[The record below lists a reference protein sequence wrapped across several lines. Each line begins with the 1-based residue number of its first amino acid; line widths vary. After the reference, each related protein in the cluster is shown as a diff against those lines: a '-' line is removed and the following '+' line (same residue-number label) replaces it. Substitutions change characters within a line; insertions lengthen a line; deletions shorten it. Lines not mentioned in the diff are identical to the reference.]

1 MEINLKDVSV
11 VFSRTGDQHFKALNK
26 ISFLF
31 KQGETVALMGP
42 TGSGKS
48 TLLRVMAG
56 LIKPTS
62 GQLSLSGDL
71 QSVIL
76 SIQEPHRGFF
86 AATVR
91 EEVAFGPE
99 NLRLSQSEVKERT
112 KWALTAVELPKEKW
126 EVPPFLLSGGEQR
139 RVALAS
145 VLAMKPQILLLDEPT
160 IGLDGP
166 GKQNLISLLKKINN
180 ELGVSLLIASHD
192 PDFLFSLTRR
202 VLLLDRGQL
211 QMDTTWGALVK
222 KTRELKKTGLEL
234 PLILRVLLQLKEKG
248 VPVDPGQDQE
258 AKARGELEKLVKE
271 ESEGVWLS

>member
-145 VLAMKPQILLLDEPT
+145 VLAMKPQILLLDE
-160 IGLDGP
+160 D
-166 GKQNLISLLKKINN
+166 
-180 ELGVSLLIASHD
+180 E
-192 PDFLFSLTRR
+192 
-202 VLLLDRGQL
+202 
-211 QMDTTWGALVK
+211 
-222 KTRELKKTGLEL
+222 
-234 PLILRVLLQLKEKG
+234 
-248 VPVDPGQDQE
+248 
-258 AKARGELEKLVKE
+258 
-271 ESEGVWLS
+271 